1 MKLRIEQLSP
11 HLKKPL
17 LPIYLITGDELLLVQ
32 ETVAALTQT
41 AQNAGF
47 NDRILIEATNT
58 EAWQQLTRETQN
70 LSLFSNKRI
79 IECRI
84 PQAKLGDHGG
94 KTLQQYTQQIPEDTL
109 LIIVTA
115 KLTAAQQN
123 TAWFK
128 AIDKVGVIIQI
139 WPINVQ
145 QLPAWLRQRINQAGL
160 QIDNNVIQLLQNH
173 VQGNLLAAAQ
183 EIEKLQLLFGQ
194 TQINEQQMAQ
204 AITGNNR
211 FNLFELA
218 DHLLSGNSDRCLQIL
233 HYLQQEGNE
242 PVLILW
248 SITRE
253 LRTLVTIAYALSQG
267 MTLMQSFEVA
277 HVREQRKAITQQA
290 LKRHHYQQWLMLL
303 KKSAYVDRVIKG
315 MQIGNVWDE
324 LQQLVL
330 AICGVVVFS

>member
-1 MKLRIEQLSP
+1 MKLRIEQLSQ

-32 ETVAALTQT
+32 ETLSSIKQS

-47 NDRILIEATNT
+47 DDRILIEATNN
-58 EAWQQLTRETQN
+58 EAWQQLTQETHN

-84 PQAKLGDHGG
+84 PQAKFGDNGG
-94 KTLQQYTQQIPEDTL
+94 KTLQNYVQHIPSDTV
-109 LIIVTA
+109 LIIVTT
-115 KLTAAQQN
+115 KLTAQQQN

-128 AIDKVGVIIQI
+128 AIDKVGVVIQI
-139 WPINVQ
+139 WPINDQ
-145 QLPAWLRQRINQAGL
+145 QLPVWLKQRVNQAGL
-160 QIDNNVIQLLQNH
+160 QIDNNALQLLQNH

-183 EIEKLQLLFGQ
+183 EIEKLQLLYGHA
-194 TQINEQQMAQ
+194 QINEQQMAE

-218 DHLLSGNSDRCLQIL
+218 DHLLSGNRDRCLQIL
-233 HYLQQEGNE
+233 QYLQHEGNE

-253 LRTLVTIAYALSQG
+253 LRTLVTMAYAITQG
-267 MTLMQSFEVA
+267 TTLMHSLEIA

-290 LKRHHYQQWLMLL
+290 LKRYNYQQWLMLL
-303 KKSAYVDRVIKG
+303 NKSVQVDRVIKG

-330 AICGVVVFS
+330 AICGVMVFS